1 MELSEI
7 YGLIWGEKDE
17 EWSLERFKKNIPN
30 GNLETLIDQKC
41 ERYQGTVFREST
53 NENNQFSKTKTWISK
68 PYLKKQSFKW

>member
-30 GNLETLIDQKC
+30 GNLET
-41 ERYQGTVFREST
+41 
-53 NENNQFSKTKTWISK
+53 
-68 PYLKKQSFKW
+68 